1 MAIDLMESAVSRTR
15 RRNVFKILKNVFE
28 CYSNIKSRIFG
39 KYCLLTSSH
48 TYETNAFS
56 VHCSFYARQPFRYC
70 FPFGRPEGSLKAT
83 LSLLERVLMKDIVTP
98 VPPEEVRSMI
108 KKSLETAALVNYTR
122 LSSEAKIEGN
132 VECNRFYG
140 RADRTNLLTLNFNW

>member
-1 MAIDLMESAVSRTR
+1 MNFFLG
-15 RRNVFKILKNVFE
+15 FFE
-28 CYSNIKSRIFG
+28 
-39 KYCLLTSSH
+39 H
-48 TYETNAFS
+48 EFS
-56 VHCSFYARQPFRYC
+56 FCNRYC

-122 LSSEAKIEGN
+122 LSSEAKIEGK
-132 VECNRFYG
+132 FP
-140 RADRTNLLTLNFNW
+140 DLLFRYYYHFE